1 MTFRTAATTAALAV
15 VLAVVGAV
23 TGPQWDPQPVA
34 EHLEPATSDTTIGGQ
49 PSGGVDGIGTYDVR
63 ETPVTVR
70 LDGTSVGGILREPVG
85 ADGDRPGMVFVHG
98 AGTGKAT
105 EAFVEV
111 ATELASAGVVTLV
124 PDKRLDTYTTRHR
137 DYAEM
142 AQDYARSVELLR
154 ERPGVDP
161 DAVGVYGE
169 SEGTWIVPVMAAQ
182 DPRIAFS
189 VLVSAP
195 VVPPREQ
202 AAFAV
207 DSYLRNTDVPHGVF
221 RAIPRAV
228 GMAIPGGGFEYADFD
243 VEPYLEEL
251 SQPVL
256 VVYGTA
262 DPSMPVEQGARQ
274 VLDATADQPGAG
286 TTVRYYDGA
295 NHGIKV
301 GEELVPQFPRDVAAW
316 VQSLPASADAPPQ
329 VAGAQ
334 PNQQYLAGPVPTPR
348 WLGNGDL
355 FVALVVAAV
364 GVLVL
369 GPLVRSAAVLV
380 GRLRRV
386 VGRTVRPTG
395 LAPGVRWPLLALGV
409 GAIATTVGLVV
420 YLLAVA
426 RLALDYEKDA
436 WVVQGG
442 WVAVRLAGLATLVAA
457 AQLLN
462 RWLELRAGRR
472 TVRLDHRPGHGTVDR
487 PEDPARDGP
496 EDPTGDRPE
505 DRTDDRRGAAA
516 HGPVAVS
523 LAQGVSARVMLG
535 CVLVGTTVLLVV
547 LAYWGVYQLGI

>member
-1 MTFRTAATTAALAV
+1 MFRTAATTAALAV

-23 TGPQWDPQPVA
+23 TGPQWDPVPVGD
-34 EHLEPATSDTTIGGQ
+34 HLEPATSDTAIGGV
-49 PSGGVDGIGTYDVR
+49 PPGGVAQVGTYDVR
-63 ETPVTVR
+63 ETEVTVR
-70 LDGTSVGGILREPVG
+70 LDGASVDGLLREPVG
-85 ADGDRPGMVFVHG
+85 AGDDRPGMVFVHG
-98 AGTGKAT
+98 AGTGRST
-105 EAFVEV
+105 EAFVDV

-137 DYAEM
+137 DYAAM
-142 AQDYARSVELLR
+142 ADDYARSVELLR
-154 ERPGVDP
+154 GRPGVDP

-169 SEGTWIVPVMAAQ
+169 SEGTWIVPIMAVD
-182 DPRIAFS
+182 DPRIAFT

-195 VVPPREQ
+195 VVPPRQQ

-228 GMAIPGGGFEYADFD
+228 GMALPGGGFEYADFD
-243 VEPYLEEL
+243 VQPYLEQL

-274 VLDATADQPGAG
+274 IMEATADQPGAG
-286 TTVRYYDGA
+286 TTVRYYEGA
-295 NHGIKV
+295 NHGIRIDD
-301 GEELVPQFPRDVAAW
+301 ELVPAFPRDVATW
-316 VQSLPASADAPPQ
+316 VLSLPTSADAPPQ

-348 WLGNGDL
+348 WLGDGDVL
-355 FVALVVAAV
+355 VALVVAAV
-364 GVLVL
+364 GLLLL
-369 GPLVRSAAVLV
+369 GPVVRLAVVLV

-395 LAPGVRWPLLALGV
+395 LAPGVRGPLLALGA
-409 GAIATTVGLVV
+409 GAIATTVALVV

-442 WVAVRLAGLATLVAA
+442 WVAVRLVGLATLVAA
-457 AQLLN
+457 ALLLD
-462 RWLELRAGRR
+462 RWAALRGPRGAHARRPDELDDDPDGR
-472 TVRLDHRPGHGTVDR
+472 TQHL
-487 PEDPARDGP
+487 
-496 EDPTGDRPE
+496 
-505 DRTDDRRGAAA
+505 GAAA
-516 HGPVAVS
+516 DGSVLFAEG
-523 LAQGVSARVMLG
+523 ASARVMLW
-535 CVLVGTTVLLVV
+535 CVLVGTTVLLAI